1 MVRGLDAESKL
12 VGGAEVT
19 ILEARIRR
27 RLCGTRNVQVFRG
40 GDMVFGS
47 DDDVVKLRRKRN
59 GVRVWSLWSQRWN
72 DVEAYLEVLEWWYPV
87 IDELR
92 VMR

>member
-1 MVRGLDAESKL
+1 M
-12 VGGAEVT
+12 GAANAGRVVI

-27 RLCGTRNVQVFRG
+27 RLLGTRCVQIFRG
-40 GDMVFGS
+40 GENVGG

-59 GVRVWSLWSQRWN
+59 GVRVWSLWSDRHHGEESN
-72 DVEAYLEVLEWWYPV
+72 LEVMDWWFPV

>member
-1 MVRGLDAESKL
+1 M
-12 VGGAEVT
+12 T

-27 RLCGTRNVQVFRG
+27 YLFGTRCVQIFRG
-40 GDMVFGS
+40 GEDVFGG